1 MQDTSDPSTPDPSIS
16 RNAEKHDDPDSNAL
30 LYLTIALVALAP
42 LPLGSN
48 RPLPAAIL
56 ALSTGLLIV
65 IWGLF
70 YGRSPQVALRRVIW
84 PVGLFA
90 LVCFWIFLQAMPAL
104 PDSWSDP
111 IWSSAG
117 NALGE
122 NLRGRLSVNP
132 NETLNGLMRLM
143 SYGGLFWLALQL
155 TRRNASA
162 WLAMRAVAAIGALY
176 ALYGIIIFLM
186 GNDTIL
192 IYEKW
197 AYRDSLS
204 STFVNRNSYAT
215 FAGLCLLC
223 ALTVLLEKVRLV
235 LNVPAPL
242 RTRIVMLVEMLAS
255 KSAFTTF
262 AVFAIAFSLIMSAS
276 RAGVASSVIG
286 LIALMMCHFN
296 RKKMK
301 WRQMLVML
309 AIVSSVAGLAFW
321 VGGGFLVDRLS
332 EDDANLGNNPR
343 VEIYDGLY
351 AAINSAPWTGTGF
364 GTFADIFP
372 AYRDLS
378 GGPLVFWDKAHNTYL
393 ENAIELGVPMA
404 ALLNIAI
411 GWTALLALRGVVIR
425 RKNWQIPAVG
435 VAATI
440 LVGVHSLFDFSLQMP
455 AIAALYAF
463 ILGVAV
469 SQSWSRSG

>member
-1 MQDTSDPSTPDPSIS
+1 MQDTSDNVETQDRPS
-16 RNAEKHDDPDSNAL
+16 SNVL
-30 LYLTIALVALAP
+30 LYLTLALVALAP

-56 ALSTGLLIV
+56 ALSTGCLIV
-65 IWGLF
+65 AWGVF

-84 PVGLFA
+84 PIGLFA
-90 LVCFWIFLQAMPAL
+90 LVCFWIFLQATPVL

-111 IWSSAG
+111 IWASAS
-117 NALGE
+117 NALGG

-132 NETLNGLMRLM
+132 DETLNGLMRLM

-155 TRRNASA
+155 THRNASA
-162 WLAMRAVAAIGALY
+162 WLAMRAIAAIGALY

-197 AYRDSLS
+197 AYKDSLS

-223 ALTVLLEKVRLV
+223 ALTVLLEKTRLI

-242 RTRIVMLVEMLAS
+242 RTRVIMLVEMLAS

-286 LIALMMCHFN
+286 LIVLTMCQFN
-296 RKKMK
+296 HKKMK
-301 WRQMLVML
+301 WRQILVML
-309 AIVSSVAGLAFW
+309 AIVSIVTSLAFW
-321 VGGGFLVDRLS
+321 VGGGFLIDRLS
-332 EDDANLGNNPR
+332 EDDANLGSNPR
-343 VEIYDGLY
+343 TEIYSSLY
-351 AAINSAPWTGTGF
+351 AAIDSAPWTGTGF

-372 AYRDLS
+372 AYRDMS
-378 GGPLVFWDKAHNTYL
+378 NGPLVFWDKAHNTYL

-411 GWTALLALRGVVIR
+411 GWTALFALWGVVTR
-425 RKNWQIPAVG
+425 RRNWQIPAVG
-435 VAATI
+435 VAATT
-440 LVGVHSLFDFSLQMP
+440 LVGIHSLFDFSLQIP
-455 AIAALYAF
+455 AISALYAF
-463 ILGVAV
+463 IMGVAV
-469 SQSWSRSG
+469 SQSWSRTG